1 MKRRLDK
8 IEEQALAQANAEKKL
23 AKQLKKTEAKYDAE
37 EDASIAKA
45 INHMV
50 ICDMEH
56 AFFIKSHCRICD
68 HWWHHKIVGA
78 ASVQAMFKDDLDKA
92 LAMSCGVGNEIFDGT
107 GAAEGRSKFY
117 ANCNAW
123 WEAKVA
129 QQSSSKDISSSNVL
143 KRLFIKR
150 AGDECNIESKGKDVY
165 FAMIDDWW
173 LDKLSHQCLCNV
185 TIISEAITIEASVTT
200 GQDGKPCCSKHGHE
214 SNKDFCKA
222 CLELYKL
229 SCF

>member
-1 MKRRLDK
+1 ML
-8 IEEQALAQANAEKKL
+8 
-23 AKQLKKTEAKYDAE
+23 
-37 EDASIAKA
+37 
-45 INHMV
+45 
-50 ICDMEH
+50 
-56 AFFIKSHCRICD
+56 FFIKSHYRICD

-78 ASVQAMFKDDLDKA
+78 ASVEAMFKDDLDKA
-92 LAMSCGVGNEIFDGT
+92 LAMSYGVGNESFDGT

-123 WEAKVA
+123 WEDKVA
-129 QQSSSKDISSSNVL
+129 QQSSSKDKSSSNVL

-150 AGDECNIESKGKDVY
+150 DGDECNIKSKGKDVY

-185 TIISEAITIEASVTT
+185 TIISEAVTISASVIR
-200 GQDGKPCCSKHGHE
+200 GQDGKPCCSKHGHA
-214 SNKDFCKA
+214 SKKDNCTA

-229 SCF
+229 SFF